1 MTKRRFW
8 LIIYFLLD
16 DWMCLQQI
24 WIVNGSPS
32 GPSSESF
39 IVPFRKK
46 NTASFINNNF
56 SSELES
62 FPSPWMMN
70 RILRLEKCYFVVY
83 YCCLFMLLKNVKQQ
97 SQDQTSE
104 NLISERNNVNAQH
117 IKSKHSDKY
126 LSHWSIIVDNLEGE
140 EFIHTGVQNII
151 WLRHTSSNAIL
162 EPRINKSWTS
172 SVNVRQ
178 WWQATKQNKTK
189 KAHADLLNHIINY
202 GTNSSI

>member
-1 MTKRRFW
+1 MVVLRVR
-8 LIIYFLLD
+8 LLNP
-16 DWMCLQQI
+16 LL
-24 WIVNGSPS
+24 SL
-32 GPSSESF
+32 SE
-39 IVPFRKK
+39 KK

-62 FPSPWMMN
+62 FPSSRMMN
-70 RILRLEKCYFVVY
+70 RILRLEKSYFVVY

-126 LSHWSIIVDNLEGE
+126 LSHWSIIDDNLEGE

-151 WLRHTSSNAIL
+151 
-162 EPRINKSWTS
+162 
-172 SVNVRQ
+172 
-178 WWQATKQNKTK
+178 
-189 KAHADLLNHIINY
+189 
-202 GTNSSI
+202 